1 MDLVLFQDQLKYDPL
16 VKIAIISPV
25 ILLIAL
31 GILFYIDANY
41 RDVIPS
47 ESKADSYTAALIIF
61 ASVLFV
67 LVVYW
72 LVLPRKIY
80 ILQDR
85 LKLQMGQFTWN
96 IPFETVESVKATKG
110 IIAWRSVSSIT
121 SYSTQIEIIRSR
133 GQNVRI
139 SPDRREQFLEY
150 VERALYDWRRTRQ
163 G

>member
-1 MDLVLFQDQLKYDPL
+1 MDLVLFEDQIKYDL
-16 VKIAIISPV
+16 WVKIALAFPV
-25 ILLIAL
+25 VLLIGL
-31 GILFYIDANY
+31 GALFYIDANY
-41 RDVIPS
+41 RDVIRS
-47 ESKADSYTAALIIF
+47 ESETDSNTAALIIF
-61 ASVLFV
+61 ASALFV